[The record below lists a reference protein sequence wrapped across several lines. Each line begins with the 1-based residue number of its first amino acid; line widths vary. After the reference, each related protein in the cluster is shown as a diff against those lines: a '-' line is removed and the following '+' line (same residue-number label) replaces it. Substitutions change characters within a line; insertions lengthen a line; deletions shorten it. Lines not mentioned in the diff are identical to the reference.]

1 MTYTELADYLKEL
14 AAVSPGSMSEQVTV
28 IVPGKIDRLLVS
40 EVGHVEEEE
49 DEGIALFGRW

>member
-40 EVGHVEEEE
+40 EVGHVEGEE
-49 DEGIALFGRW
+49 DMGIALFGEW